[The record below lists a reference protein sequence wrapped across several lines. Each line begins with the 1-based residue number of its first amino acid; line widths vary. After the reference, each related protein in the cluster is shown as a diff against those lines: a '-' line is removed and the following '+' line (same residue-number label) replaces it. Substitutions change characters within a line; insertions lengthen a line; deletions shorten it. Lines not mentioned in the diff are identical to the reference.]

1 LATLALATALCASL
15 GTRSAVMRRFSD
27 HRRWM
32 WRCYLL
38 LCSAVVLR
46 LMGGL
51 ATVTGVFAPWVDPLA
66 TWLCWLVPLTA
77 FELREWIRRNPSVLR
92 ARSAASPSGTRPE
105 RITTLRQRRRR
116 CQKSSSTPRAPWPR
130 Y

>member
-1 LATLALATALCASL
+1 
-15 GTRSAVMRRFSD
+15 
-27 HRRWM
+27 M

-51 ATVTGVFAPWVDPLA
+51 ATVTGVTASWFDPLA

-77 FELREWIRRNPSVLR
+77 FELREWSQRKPGTIANL
-92 ARSAASPSGTRPE
+92 AA
-105 RITTLRQRRRR
+105 
-116 CQKSSSTPRAPWPR
+116 RAPRP
-130 Y
+130 